1 MRLLRGADFQK
12 MATAAS
18 LAVHRKVIKFCT
30 EFASTPTE
38 TYKII
43 KKTQLHMNISSFLI
57 FNWHNSFSRRI
68 QGKYVRKR
76 RPTEKKSMQKTV

>member
-12 MATAAS
+12 MATSAS
-18 LAVHRKVIKFCT
+18 LAAHRKVIKFCT

-43 KKTQLHMNISSFLI
+43 KK
-57 FNWHNSFSRRI
+57 HN
-68 QGKYVRKR
+68 Y
-76 RPTEKKSMQKTV
+76 T